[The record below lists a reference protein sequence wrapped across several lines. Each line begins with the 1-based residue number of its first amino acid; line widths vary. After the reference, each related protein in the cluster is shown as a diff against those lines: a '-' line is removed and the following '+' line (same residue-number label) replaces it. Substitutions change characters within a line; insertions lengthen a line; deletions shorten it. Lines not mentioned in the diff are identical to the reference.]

1 MLIIFIGPDCLMYSM
16 KRNGPC
22 INGGI
27 LTCKG
32 NEVVPNI
39 NCLCP
44 PNYEGMFCE
53 EKLENLNHF
62 FLIRLSSQLKL
73 CGNLSITHR
82 GISQSQS

>member
-1 MLIIFIGPDCLMYSM
+1 MDLVSM
-16 KRNGPC
+16 EVF
-22 INGGI
+22 

-44 PNYEGMFCE
+44 PNYVGMFCG
-53 EKLENLNHF
+53 EKLENVNQIF

-73 CGNLSITHR
+73 CEKLVNNTQRDITITILR
-82 GISQSQS
+82 LTN